1 MTIQQLLMLALQ
13 TSILLTVFGFGLQA
27 TLDDVLHLLRRPSL
41 LGRSLAAMFLF
52 MPVLAVAM
60 ARAFNLMPAV
70 EIALMA
76 LAISPVP
83 PLLLKKEDKA
93 GGQASYGLGLMAIFG
108 VLSIVIVPVGARI
121 LGEVFGHP
129 FSMAP
134 RAIARVMLT
143 TTVLPLTA
151 GMVCRA
157 ILPAIARQ
165 IAKPIALVA
174 AALLSVGILAIL
186 VAALP
191 SALNL
196 VGNGTLPA
204 MAAFVVAAL
213 AVGHWLGAPRADHQV
228 VLALSTATRH
238 PAIALAIAKAN
249 FPDEPYLGAAIL
261 LYFVVATLIGL
272 VYVTWRRH
280 AARVLAA
287 A

>member
-157 ILPAIARQ
+157 ILPAIAKQ

-174 AALLSVGILAIL
+174 A
-186 VAALP
+186 VAAERGHSGDSRRGATLGTQPRRQWHAP
-191 SALNL
+191 SDGSVRRSGPCRRTL
-196 VGNGTLPA
+196 VGCPTRGSSGRAGTVNGHPTPGDRS
-204 MAAFVVAAL
+204 
-213 AVGHWLGAPRADHQV
+213 GHCQGK
-228 VLALSTATRH
+228 LS
-238 PAIALAIAKAN
+238 
-249 FPDEPYLGAAIL
+249 
-261 LYFVVATLIGL
+261 
-272 VYVTWRRH
+272 
-280 AARVLAA
+280 
-287 A
+287 